1 MEAKHGN
8 DINSSCD
15 PSKDTV
21 DAVKLRVGLGG
32 LGVVVCLVGLT
43 VILCL
48 RAYKTFLQRLVL
60 YLNIA
65 GIFHSVSSVLQV
77 VSIVLNKSSNQYDGV
92 CATVGFFQMY
102 MVWVI
107 ELLVF
112 FMSLHLFLL
121 AVSDRQR
128 KGIKGNLEPS
138 TIAISILLPLAIS
151 SVPLITHTYSSS
163 VAWCWIKES
172 GDIDKNKTGLKEQI
186 TLWFVPSILLTTAD
200 YCMNATTL
208 CIVFRQRKKA
218 RVPLRHKQALK
229 DTLPLL
235 LYPVLLQILTCV
247 GMVNR
252 ILLDKCKY
260 HKNDTLWWISAVIV
274 PLRSIVIVLTFVF
287 HTTVLRWRRRKR
299 TESYVDTSFHVPNE
313 FSSESMEESLVIRG
327 ERPLYGTFFQS
338 AFAATNS

>member
-1 MEAKHGN
+1 MEAELGN
-8 DINSSCD
+8 DTNSSCV

-21 DAVKLRVGLGG
+21 DAVHLRVGLGG
-32 LGVVVCLVGLT
+32 LGVVVSFIGLT

-60 YLNIA
+60 YLNVA
-65 GIFHSVSSVLQV
+65 GIFCSLSSALQV
-77 VSIVLNKSSNQYDGV
+77 ISIVLDKCDDQYGTV
-92 CATVGFFQMY
+92 CDTVGFFQTY

-107 ELLVF
+107 ALLVF
-112 FMSLHLFLL
+112 FMSLHLLLL

-128 KGIKGNLEPS
+128 KGIRGKLEPI
-138 TIAISILLPLAIS
+138 TIAISILLPLPIS
-151 SVPLITHTYSSS
+151 SVPLFTDTYSSS

-172 GDIDKNKTGLKEQI
+172 GEDDKDKTGLIEQI
-186 TLWFVPSILLTTAD
+186 TLWFFPSILLMTAD
-200 YCMNATTL
+200 YCINATTL
-208 CIVFRQRKKA
+208 CIVYRQRKKA

-229 DTLPLL
+229 DALPLL

-252 ILLDKCKY
+252 ILLDKF
-260 HKNDTLWWISAVIV
+260 HKNDILWWISAVIA

-287 HTTVLRWRRRKR
+287 HTTILRWRHRKR

-313 FSSESMEESLVIRG
+313 FSSESMEESLVIKG

-338 AFAATNS
+338 VFAATNS